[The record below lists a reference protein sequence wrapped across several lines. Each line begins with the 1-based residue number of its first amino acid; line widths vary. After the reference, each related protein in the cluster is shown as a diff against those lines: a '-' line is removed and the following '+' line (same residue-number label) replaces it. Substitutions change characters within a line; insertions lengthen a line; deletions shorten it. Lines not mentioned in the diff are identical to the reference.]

1 MAINESTQEIIHYSE
16 DAGAAEQMKKGLLG
30 ENKAPPVNCG
40 VYLFSARV
48 FEEFGLSSRSTT
60 AAFDAAMSGN

>member
-1 MAINESTQEIIHYSE
+1 
-16 DAGAAEQMKKGLLG
+16 MKKGLLG